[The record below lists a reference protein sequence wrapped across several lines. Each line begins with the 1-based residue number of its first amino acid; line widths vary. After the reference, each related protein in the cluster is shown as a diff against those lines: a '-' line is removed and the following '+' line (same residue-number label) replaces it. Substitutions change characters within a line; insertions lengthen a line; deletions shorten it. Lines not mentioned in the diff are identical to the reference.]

1 MRGEDREDVRNAEV
15 RVSEGCLLA
24 DTGTKIGSIS
34 GREGQNHGLKST
46 GNGRV
51 GTSRPPGTRGSGA
64 WYSLVTCALKTPAC
78 SVDVVV
84 LYFYM
89 GGGAGPGGPWKKDKR
104 SGNLNEEQGHLIY
117 LPPGSA
123 RWSGGKQNPDG
134 RKLRVPLMQTNQLP
148 RLSFEFSRT
157 LPPRSRQA
165 HEQPVHDDW

>member
-15 RVSEGCLLA
+15 RVSDGCLLA

-89 GGGAGPGGPWKKDKR
+89 GGGGQDLGVRGRRINGP
-104 SGNLNEEQGHLIY
+104 ET
-117 LPPGSA
+117 
-123 RWSGGKQNPDG
+123 
-134 RKLRVPLMQTNQLP
+134 LMRNKGI
-148 RLSFEFSRT
+148 
-157 LPPRSRQA
+157 
-165 HEQPVHDDW
+165 